1 MRRRG
6 VAVSTTPDVL
16 TNDVADQGL
25 ALLVGVARRVSYGD
39 RYMRAGEWAQN
50 GEMPLTIP
58 KVFIN
63 VTTSATATAE
73 AAAHYAIALAK
84 SDAMADVIKQ
94 CKGCIL
100 LETRVQSLGSA
111 TKDRPT
117 VTASL
122 LQKYGAK

>member
-1 MRRRG
+1 VRAREWAKNG
-6 VAVSTTPDVL
+6 EVPLTTRL
-16 TNDVADQGL
+16 G
-25 ALLVGVARRVSYGD
+25 GK
-39 RYMRAGEWAQN
+39 RAGIVVAGWHAGAAEPIAS
-50 GEMPLTIP
+50 P
-58 KVFIN
+58 KVFTN

-94 CKGCIL
+94 CKGCTL

-122 LQKYGAK
+122 LQKYDAK